1 MAKRRMTRKQ
11 IKHFG
16 TKAQKAALKRSRKS
30 KKKRAHVAGPS
41 KSKRKKKRGTKK
53 RVGAVTTVTK
63 TKKRRISGAKM
74 KFNKSN
80 LINGAIHGAAA
91 FGGGYASGIVE
102 EKLAAEMIDDPKW
115 RPAVPA
121 AVGLLATMMD
131 PKGPIGAFGAGMI
144 GGAGRGMHDA
154 PDAPAE
160 GATVRG
166 PGRRQRVREFRN
178 AMKKRVQGMPDDR
191 TVINGTETKYRT
203 VAGPGEK
210 GASYP
215 QRNRF

>member
-1 MAKRRMTRKQ
+1 MAKRMTRAQ
-11 IKHFG
+11 IKYFG
-16 TKAQKAALKRSRKS
+16 TKRQRAALKRKGRKG
-30 KKKRAHVAGPS
+30 KKKAHVTGPK

-63 TKKRRISGAKM
+63 TKKRRITGSKM
-74 KFNKSN
+74 KLNKGN

-121 AVGLLATMMD
+121 AIGLLATMMD
-131 PKGPIGAFGAGMI
+131 PKGPIGAFGAGMM

-160 GATVRG
+160 GSSVRG

-178 AMKKRVQGMPDDR
+178 AMKRRMRGMPDDR
-191 TVINGTETKYRT
+191 RVITGDADKYRT
-203 VAGPGEK
+203 VTGPGQP
-210 GASYP
+210 GASYGT
-215 QRNRF
+215 NRI